1 MNKQNKEKKVNL
13 LRSGQYAT
21 AEGLT
26 LKAVRML
33 PYFKEDRCNCCE
45 MDSLCRG
52 DIAELCEALNEN
64 AKAPYYL
71 MLGWH

>member
-1 MNKQNKEKKVNL
+1 MNKENKIKKVNL

-26 LKAVRML
+26 FRAVRLL
-33 PYFKEDRCNCCE
+33 PYSEAYKCYFCE
-45 MDSLCRG
+45 MDCLCKG

-71 MLGWH
+71 KLWCS